1 MLKNYANENKID
13 FVDIN
18 ELLSIEGSLREEF
31 TYDGVH
37 LLGPGYAKWRDKILP
52 VISKHVN

>member
-1 MLKNYANENKID
+1 MLQNYANENKID

-18 ELLSIEGSLREEF
+18 ELLSIEGFLREEF

-37 LLGPGYAKWRDKILP
+37 LKGQGFAKWRDKILP
-52 VISKHVN
+52 VISKYVN